1 MDVTSS
7 RVGIR
12 WKLKLKDHIQSPICT
27 VICGVH
33 KALIW
38 QGKGGHLCFSLLYSF
53 LLFNMKATDRLILS
67 KIMKNKMLD
76 YKAPTSFLGIIC
88 PSS

>member
-1 MDVTSS
+1 MNVTSS

-12 WKLKLKDHIQSPICT
+12 WKLKLKDHIQSPI

-38 QGKGGHLCFSLLYSF
+38 QGKHGHLCCPLLYSF
-53 LLFNMKATDRLILS
+53 PLFCMKAADGLILG
-67 KIMKNKMLD
+67 KIMKTKMFD
-76 YKAPTSFLGIIC
+76 YKALTSFMGIIY